1 VFQPHKIKWTPEL
14 IQRFWD
20 YYSSNPSLED
30 TYFAKSVGRHL
41 LDYVGRRIRIGT
53 AVDFG
58 CGRGDLI
65 GYLLARTEAYGVDQS
80 PESVATANR
89 RFKDHPRFKGAFVGS
104 EQLPGGC
111 ADTVFAVEVVEH
123 MEDAPLD
130 GLLMEARRILK
141 PGGHLV
147 VTTPNNEDLRRSEIM
162 CPDCGCIF
170 HNMQH
175 LRSWTADSLISYIA
189 RFGFEGSAEGALL
202 SRRQGFPRFAEMS
215 LHRALRRYKGALIYI
230 GAAVER

>member
-1 VFQPHKIKWTPEL
+1 VFEPHKIEWSPAL

-41 LDYVGRRIRIGT
+41 LDYVARRINIGV

-65 GYLLARTEAYGVDQS
+65 GYLLSRTESYGVDQS
-80 PESVATANR
+80 PESVATVNE
-89 RFKDHPRFKGAFVGS
+89 RFNNNPRFRGAFVGS
-104 EQLPGGC
+104 QQLPDGC
-111 ADTVFAVEVVEH
+111 ADTVLAVEVVEH
-123 MEDAPLD
+123 MEDRPLES
-130 GLLMEARRILK
+130 LLTEARRILK
-141 PGGHLV
+141 PNGHLV
-147 VTTPNNEDLRRSEIM
+147 VTTPNNEDLRKSEVM

-175 LRSWTADSLISYIA
+175 LRSWTADSLTAYIDQ
-189 RFGFEGSAEGALL
+189 FGFQGSASTTNF
-202 SRRQGFPRFAEMS
+202 SRRQGLARSAEMS
-215 LHRALRRYKGALIYI
+215 LDRLLRRRKGALVYL
-230 GAAVER
+230 GAAVGH